1 VALDATSLKEDWRDD
16 DVPFFAKFNPP
27 TVADG
32 KVFLATFANPDTTH
46 PVGLGWLIVYGMSYR
61 PTTVG
66 VYRPPN
72 TPFNQTAEGKWL
84 LRNSNT
90 PINADISFVY
100 GGPGDIPVVGDWTG
114 NGSTTIGVYRP
125 PNTPLNQTTEGKWLL
140 RNSNTP
146 GNPDISFSYG
156 GPGDIQVVGDWTG
169 NGTTT
174 IGVYRLPNTPLN
186 QTAEGKWL
194 LRDSNT
200 PGDPDS
206 SLVYGGPGDIPVVG
220 GWTGNGTTTTIGV
233 YRPPNTP
240 LNQTAEG
247 KWLLRNSNMPGNPD
261 ISFVYGGPGDIPV
274 VGGWT
279 GNGTTTIG
287 VYRPPN
293 TPLNQTTEGKWL
305 LRNSNTPGNPDI
317 SFIYGGPGDTPVVG
331 GW

>member
-1 VALDATSLKEDWRDD
+1 MALDATSLKEDWRDD

-114 NGSTTIGVYRP
+114 NG
-125 PNTPLNQTTEGKWLL
+125 
-140 RNSNTP
+140 
-146 GNPDISFSYG
+146 
-156 GPGDIQVVGDWTG
+156 
-169 NGTTT
+169 TTT

-240 LNQTAEG
+240 LNQTTEG

>member
-1 VALDATSLKEDWRDD
+1 MALDATSLKEDWRDD

-114 NGSTTIGVYRP
+114 NGTTTIGVYRP
-125 PNTPLNQTTEGKWLL
+125 PNTPLNRTTEGKWLL

-146 GNPDISFSYG
+146 G
-156 GPGDIQVVGDWTG
+156 
-169 NGTTT
+169 
-174 IGVYRLPNTPLN
+174 
-186 QTAEGKWL
+186 
-194 LRDSNT
+194 
-200 PGDPDS
+200 DPDS
-206 SLVYGGPGDIPVVG
+206 SF
-220 GWTGNGTTTTIGV
+220 
-233 YRPPNTP
+233 R
-240 LNQTAEG
+240 
-247 KWLLRNSNMPGNPD
+247 
-261 ISFVYGGPGDIPV
+261 
-274 VGGWT
+274 
-279 GNGTTTIG
+279 
-287 VYRPPN
+287 
-293 TPLNQTTEGKWL
+293 
-305 LRNSNTPGNPDI
+305 
-317 SFIYGGPGDTPVVG
+317 YGGPGDTPVVG
-331 GW
+331 SWSTRWRHAI

>member
-1 VALDATSLKEDWRDD
+1 MALDATSLKEDWRDD

-84 LRNSNT
+84 LR
-90 PINADISFVY
+90 
-100 GGPGDIPVVGDWTG
+100 
-114 NGSTTIGVYRP
+114 
-125 PNTPLNQTTEGKWLL
+125 
-140 RNSNTP
+140 
-146 GNPDISFSYG
+146 
-156 GPGDIQVVGDWTG
+156 
-169 NGTTT
+169 
-174 IGVYRLPNTPLN
+174 
-186 QTAEGKWL
+186 
-194 LRDSNT
+194 DSNT

-220 GWTGNGTTTTIGV
+220 GWTGNGT
-233 YRPPNTP
+233 
-240 LNQTAEG
+240 
-247 KWLLRNSNMPGNPD
+247 
-261 ISFVYGGPGDIPV
+261 
-274 VGGWT
+274 
-279 GNGTTTIG
+279 TTTIG